1 MMTTFNASRQSHAVH
16 GHHSWR
22 GLHDHSFNSNLEP
35 LIITESL
42 GTFILVLTI
51 ISTAIAAATDRP
63 VAGVPYGSLAVPL
76 AGGIA
81 LASMVVALGQ
91 VSGTHLNP
99 AVTFGLAVNRRFP
112 WSFVPFYVLAQ
123 FAGGIAAAL
132 LAWVLYGDE
141 ARTIAH
147 LGATYPATG
156 VGVWRTFAAEGILT
170 FALVLVTVS
179 VALNPKIPT
188 GAAAVAIG
196 LALAGGIL
204 IIGPITGAGLNPAR
218 AIGPMIPSGLYTDWW
233 VYLVAELLG
242 GVAAVFLYDR
252 LLHGVTPPS

>member
-1 MMTTFNASRQSHAVH
+1 LASLAIA
-16 GHHSWR
+16 
-22 GLHDHSFNSNLEP
+22 E
-35 LIITESL
+35 TL
-42 GTFILVLTI
+42 GTSILVLTI

-81 LASMVVALGQ
+81 LASMVGALGQ
-91 VSGTHLNP
+91 VSGAHLNP
-99 AVTFGLAVNRRFP
+99 AVTLGLAVNRRFP
-112 WSFVPFYVLAQ
+112 WAFVPFYVLAQ

-132 LAWVLYGDE
+132 LAWLLYGDK
-141 ARTIAH
+141 ARTVAH

-156 VGVWRTFAAEGILT
+156 VGAWRTFAAEGILT
-170 FALVLVTVS
+170 FALVLVIVS

-218 AIGPMIPSGLYTDWW
+218 VMGPMIPSDLYTDWW

-242 GVAAVFLYDR
+242 GVAGVFLYDR
-252 LLHGVTPPS
+252 LLHGVIPPALP